1 MFNSALS
8 TTPPT
13 LLDWPHVWILAC
25 IIFVF
30 ITLFFYVVIL
40 VKDKIRARSLI
51 LKIFPLGK
59 GNQTNHQ
66 KLTRGV
72 KRGLLDPQRALF
84 SPLEVLYGTKF
95 GSKHH
100 IMATMANVYKVC
112 ITDPFLDPWAPQR
125 AVSWAKQA
133 AFSPQIVL
141 NMAFW
146 PLKWSSD
153 GPNCLNFAQNIPF
166 WYSGPIWATWW
177 PFQGQKSHVQDY
189 LGP

>member
-1 MFNSALS
+1 MKDFSPQTWFVRIVTNMRSALHSSAGEISKNSTTLMWQKKVLVNMFNSALS

-40 VKDKIRARSLI
+40 VKDKIWARSLI

-95 GSKHH
+95 GFKHH
-100 IMATMANVYKVC
+100 IMATMANVYKIC
-112 ITDPFLDPWAPQR
+112 ITDPFLDPWAPPGGHQR
-125 AVSWAKQA
+125 AVWWAK
-133 AFSPQIVL
+133 
-141 NMAFW
+141 
-146 PLKWSSD
+146 
-153 GPNCLNFAQNIPF
+153 
-166 WYSGPIWATWW
+166 
-177 PFQGQKSHVQDY
+177 
-189 LGP
+189 

>member
-66 KLTRGV
+66 KLTWIHCILLYTFFLLGCSLWHISLFIFFN
-72 KRGLLDPQRALF
+72 GLNSNTYMF
-84 SPLEVLYGTKF
+84 
-95 GSKHH
+95 
-100 IMATMANVYKVC
+100 
-112 ITDPFLDPWAPQR
+112 
-125 AVSWAKQA
+125 
-133 AFSPQIVL
+133 
-141 NMAFW
+141 
-146 PLKWSSD
+146 
-153 GPNCLNFAQNIPF
+153 
-166 WYSGPIWATWW
+166 
-177 PFQGQKSHVQDY
+177 
-189 LGP
+189 